1 MAQYIQK
8 QTKKQNP
15 AYQVQ
20 EDVDFVKSNKIPPG
34 NTWLCLGKLN
44 WIREIWARGV

>member
-1 MAQYIQK
+1 MVVAQLLSLSFKCMAQYIQK

-34 NTWLCLGKLN
+34 NT
-44 WIREIWARGV
+44 